1 MIVKVY
7 KINIVDFFE
16 FLLFPLIMLYYHKYL
31 ILFIFIYLLSS
42 FLLNNNNT
50 DKIIIKVEDF
60 SLFYQINTEILIDF
74 K

>member
-7 KINIVDFFE
+7 KINIVDFFD
-16 FLLFPLIMLYYHKYL
+16 FLLFPLIMLYYHKYI

-50 DKIIIKVEDF
+50 DKIIIKIEDF
-60 SLFYQINTEILIDF
+60 SLLLSN
-74 K
+74 